1 MYTQN
6 RGELRR
12 TYLEAWR
19 RAQDGAPLEPLE
31 RLIVGVIE
39 MHPEYHGALNRPEAI
54 LDRDFSPDSGQAN
67 PFLHMGM
74 HIAILEQVGADR
86 PAGIAAH
93 YHQLVAMLGDTHEA
107 EHRMMEL
114 LGGMLWEAQ
123 RIGQPPDER
132 QYLQRIASL
141 AGSIRPSSSP

>member
-12 TYLEAWR
+12 AYLEAWR

-39 MHPEYHGALNRPEAI
+39 MHPEYHAALNRPEAI

-86 PAGIAAH
+86 PVGIASH

-114 LGGMLWEAQ
+114 LGDMLWEAQ
-123 RIGQPPDER
+123 RNGQPPDER

-141 AGSIRPSSSP
+141 AGSIRPPSSP